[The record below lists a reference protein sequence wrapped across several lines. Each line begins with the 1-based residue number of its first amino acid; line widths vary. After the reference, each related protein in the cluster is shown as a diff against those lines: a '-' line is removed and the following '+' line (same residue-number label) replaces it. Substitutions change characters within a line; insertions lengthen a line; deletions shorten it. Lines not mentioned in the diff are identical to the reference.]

1 MLNLLEE
8 LLLLALDDEKGKI
21 ISSSSTALPYGLT
34 GAILL
39 EFSLAGKILVENKKL
54 IVTDNSS
61 TGNEILDEALNI
73 IENAPKNKSVKYWV
87 SKLNRKMKSLKK
99 DILSQL
105 IEKKILVET
114 ENKILWVIPTKRYPT
129 NNPEPENQVRK
140 SVKAI
145 VLGSQIG
152 DERIKL
158 LISLIHSCNL
168 IKEIFSKD
176 ERKVAKKR
184 IKEIVKSEKVGK
196 AVSDTVNEVVMAA
209 VIGAVVGSTAA
220 ASASS

>member
-8 LLLLALDDEKGKI
+8 LLLLAMDDEKGKI

-39 EFSLAGKILVENKKL
+39 EFSLAEKILVENKKL

-61 TGNEILDEALNI
+61 TGNVILDKALNI
-73 IENAPKNKSVKYWV
+73 LENAPKQKSVKYWV
-87 SKLNRKMKSLKK
+87 SKLNSKMKSLKK

-105 IEKKILVET
+105 IEKGILTET

-140 SVKAI
+140 RVKAI
-145 VLGSQIG
+145 VLDSQLG
-152 DERIKL
+152 DKRSNL

-168 IKEIFSKD
+168 IREIFLKD

-184 IKEIVKSEKVGK
+184 IKEMVKSEKVGK
-196 AVSDTVNEVVMAA
+196 AVSDTVNDVVMVA
-209 VIGAVVGSTAA
+209 VMSAVV
-220 ASASS
+220 ASVVTSSSS

>member
-39 EFSLAGKILVENKKL
+39 EFSLAEKILVENKKL

-61 TGNEILDEALNI
+61 TGNVILDKALNI
-73 IENAPKNKSVKYWV
+73 LGDAPKQKSVKYWV
-87 SKLNRKMKSLKK
+87 SKLNSKMKSLKK

-105 IEKKILVET
+105 IEKGILSET

-140 SVKAI
+140 RVKSI
-145 VLGSQIG
+145 VLDSQLG
-152 DERIKL
+152 DERSKL

-168 IKEIFSKD
+168 IKEIFLKD

-184 IKEIVKSEKVGK
+184 IKEMVKNEKVGK
-196 AVSDTVNEVVMAA
+196 AVSDTVNDAVMAA
-209 VIGAVVGSTAA
+209 VMGAVIASTV
-220 ASASS
+220 ASSSS